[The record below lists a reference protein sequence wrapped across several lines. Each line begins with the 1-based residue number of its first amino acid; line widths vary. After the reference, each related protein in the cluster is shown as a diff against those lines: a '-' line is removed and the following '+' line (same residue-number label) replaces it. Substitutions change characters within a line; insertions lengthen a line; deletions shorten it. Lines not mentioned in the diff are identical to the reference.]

1 MDYARLGRRELPILN
16 VLTVVEKTEKTWD
29 DILKD
34 EYNEEYFKNLIS
46 FVKDEYKVKTI
57 YPKEN
62 EVFNAFRYTD
72 FDNVKVVILGQDP
85 YHGPNQAEGLS
96 FSVSNEVLKPP
107 SLQNIF
113 KELESDLGIPF
124 PKKNSLKPWAS
135 QGVLLLN
142 AVLTVEEHKPTSHKD
157 KGWETF
163 TDDVIK
169 ELNQKKEPV
178 VFILWGAYARNKK
191 SLITNPNHYIIESA
205 HPSPFSARNGFFG
218 SKPFSKT
225 NEFLKANN
233 LKEIDWKI
241 E

>member
-1 MDYARLGRRELPILN
+1 MIGNKWDEL
-16 VLTVVEKTEKTWD
+16 
-29 DILKD
+29 LKD
-34 EYNEEYFKNLIS
+34 EYQKEYFQNLLQFIKEEYK
-46 FVKDEYKVKTI
+46 KKTI
-57 YPKEN
+57 YPKQN

-72 FDNVKVVILGQDP
+72 FDNLKVVILGQDP

-124 PKKNSLKPWAS
+124 PKANSLKPWAK

-157 KGWETF
+157 KGWENF
-163 TDDVIK
+163 TDAII
-169 ELNQKKEPV
+169 EILNKKEDPI
-178 VFILWGAYARNKK
+178 VFILWGSYAKSKK
-191 SLITNPNHYIIESA
+191 SLITNPKHLVIESA

-218 SKPFSKT
+218 SKPFSRT
-225 NEFLKANN
+225 NEFLKKNGI
-233 LKEIDWKI
+233 KEIDWRI

>member
-1 MDYARLGRRELPILN
+1 MIGNKWDEILQ
-16 VLTVVEKTEKTWD
+16 
-29 DILKD
+29 D
-34 EYNEEYFKNLIS
+34 EFKKEYFTNLMD
-46 FVKDEYKVKTI
+46 FVKNEYKRTTI
-57 YPKEN
+57 YPKQN

-107 SLQNIF
+107 SLKNIF
-113 KELESDLGIPF
+113 KELESDLGIQYPEV
-124 PKKNSLKPWAS
+124 NSLKPWAKE
-135 QGVLLLN
+135 GVLLLN

-157 KGWETF
+157 KGWEIF
-163 TDDVIK
+163 TDDIIK
-169 ELNQKKEPV
+169 ILNERNTPT
-178 VFILWGAYARNKK
+178 VFILWGAYAKDKK
-191 SLITNPNHYIIESA
+191 KYITNPNHLVIESA

-225 NEFLKANN
+225 NEFLKKNN
-233 LKEIDWKI
+233 IKEIDWRV

>member
-1 MDYARLGRRELPILN
+1 MIGNKWD
-16 VLTVVEKTEKTWD
+16 VLLSE
-29 DILKD
+29 
-34 EYNEEYFKNLIS
+34 EYNKDYFKSLID
-46 FVKDEYKVKTI
+46 FIKKEYKEKKI
-57 YPKEN
+57 YPPQN

-72 FDNVKVVILGQDP
+72 FDNIKVVILGQDP

-107 SLQNIF
+107 SLKNIF
-113 KELESDLGIPF
+113 KELESDLGILF
-124 PKKNSLKPWAS
+124 PEHNSLKNWAK

-157 KGWETF
+157 KGWEIF

-169 ELNQKKEPV
+169 IINTKDQPV
-178 VFILWGAYARNKK
+178 VFILWGAYARSKK
-191 SLITNPNHYIIESA
+191 SLITNPKHLIIESA

-218 SKPFSKT
+218 SKPFSRT
-225 NEFLKANN
+225 NEFLKKNN
-233 LKEIDWKI
+233 IEEIDWRI

>member
-1 MDYARLGRRELPILN
+1 MIGNKWDSILN
-16 VLTVVEKTEKTWD
+16 E
-29 DILKD
+29 
-34 EYNEEYFKNLIS
+34 EYNKEYFKNLID
-46 FVKDEYKVKTI
+46 FIKQEYKNKTI
-57 YPKEN
+57 YPKQN

-107 SLQNIF
+107 SLKNIF

-124 PKKNSLKPWAS
+124 PEDNSLKPWAK

-157 KGWETF
+157 KGWEIF
-163 TDDVIK
+163 TDNVIK
-169 ELNQKKEPV
+169 TLNKREKPV
-178 VFILWGAYARNKK
+178 VFILWGAYARAKK
-191 SLITNPNHYIIESA
+191 EYITNPKHYIIESA

-225 NEFLKANN
+225 NEFLKKNN
-233 LKEIDWKI
+233 IKEIDWRV

>member
-1 MDYARLGRRELPILN
+1 MIGNHWDTILS
-16 VLTVVEKTEKTWD
+16 
-29 DILKD
+29 D
-34 EYNEEYFKNLIS
+34 EFKKEYFKELIE
-46 FVKDEYKVKTI
+46 FIKNEYKNKII
-57 YPKEN
+57 YPKQT

-72 FDNVKVVILGQDP
+72 YDNVKVVILGQDP

-96 FSVSNEVLKPP
+96 FSVSDEVLKPP

-113 KELESDLGIPF
+113 KELESDLKIPF
-124 PKKNSLKPWAS
+124 PEHNSLKNWAK

-157 KGWETF
+157 KGWEIF
-163 TDDVIK
+163 TDNIIK
-169 ELNQKKEPV
+169 IINEKKTPV
-178 VFILWGAYARNKK
+178 VFILWGAYARAKK
-191 SLITNPNHYIIESA
+191 ELITNPIHLIIESA

-225 NEFLKANN
+225 NEFLKKNN
-233 LKEIDWKI
+233 IKEIDWRV